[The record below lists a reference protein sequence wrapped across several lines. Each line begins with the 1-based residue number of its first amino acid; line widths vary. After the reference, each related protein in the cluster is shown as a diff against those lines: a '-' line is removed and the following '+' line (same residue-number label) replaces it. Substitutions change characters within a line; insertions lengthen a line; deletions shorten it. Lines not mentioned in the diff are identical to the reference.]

1 MYMSHTGTQPAK
13 ERRQERISMMII
25 LPAIA
30 LGIFAMIHDGISSA
44 LWAQQAAAFAL
55 CLFMLLLKR
64 RAARRGTAAVL
75 AAVLV
80 VFLAVS
86 LLGSGAG
93 GARSWVNLGGFSVN
107 AALLVLP
114 ALLVLLGGVRRFELL
129 LLCAAAVLSIQPD
142 FSQLTALAAASLP
155 LLWHGRRERGWR
167 IFCVAVLSV
176 LAVVCLRIPVE
187 IESVPYCEGVL
198 SMLGKTSWTLMA
210 AGAVSL
216 IVIPVFWICRYFKE
230 NSIWM
235 LSLSVYY
242 MVTILFGLSGAYP
255 VPFMGFGLS
264 PIVGY
269 WLAALFAP
277 DTENRTEE

>member
-1 MYMSHTGTQPAK
+1 MNWSEEFGAK
-13 ERRQERISMMII
+13 EKRETLHYALLI
-25 LPAIA
+25 LPAVA
-30 LGIFAMIHDGISSA
+30 LGVLAMIHGGVSPALWGQQLAAWAVFALAAWLAGRKAARISPAVWSA
-44 LWAQQAAAFAL
+44 L
-55 CLFMLLLKR
+55 LLLM
-64 RAARRGTAAVL
+64 
-75 AAVLV
+75 
-80 VFLAVS
+80 LAVT
-86 LLGSGAG
+86 LFGGEAG
-93 GARSWVNLGGFSVN
+93 GARRWVNLGGFNVN

-198 SMLGKTSWTLMA
+198 SMLGETSWMLMT

-230 NSIWM
+230 GGVWM

-277 DTENRTEE
+277 DTENRIEE